1 MEETSRYE
9 SVIEPSD
16 SGLFNWKE
24 LWEYR
29 ELFYFFTWRDV
40 KVKYKQTVLGLFW
53 VILQP
58 IFMVLIFT
66 FFFNRALH
74 LPSEGVPYSVFAFS
88 GLVLWNFFSAGVTNA
103 GNSMVTNSNIIKK
116 VYFPRLIIPFSGIIS
131 AGFDMTISTGVFIV
145 MLIGFQVPVNIFEVI
160 LLWPLA
166 MIVTFISAIGVGCW
180 LSALMVKYRDFRY
193 VIPFMMQALLFLTPI
208 IYPVTMLSH
217 DWIKYM
223 LALNPMYAAITIF
236 RLPVVA
242 APVSTDLLLISLSSG
257 LILFLIGVGYFKRT
271 EKYFADLA

>member
-1 MEETSRYE
+1 MEDTSKYE
-9 SVIEPSD
+9 SIIGPSD
-16 SGLFNWKE
+16 AGLFNWKE

-53 VILQP
+53 VVLQP
-58 IFMVLIFT
+58 ILMVLIFT

-74 LPSEGVPYSVFAFS
+74 LPSDGIPYSVFAFS

-103 GNSMVTNSNIIKK
+103 GNSMVSNSNIIKK

-131 AGFDMTISTGVFIV
+131 AGFDMSISTCVFIV
-145 MLIGFQVPVNIFEVI
+145 MLIGFQVPVNVFEVI

-166 MIVTFISAIGVGCW
+166 MIVTFVSAIGVGCW

-208 IYPVTMLSH
+208 IYPVSMLSH
-217 DWIKYM
+217 GWIKYV

-236 RLPVVA
+236 RLPIVV
-242 APVSTDLLLISLSSG
+242 APVSTALLLISLSSG
-257 LILFLIGVGYFKRT
+257 LILFLIGIGYFKRT